1 LFSFIFWFKYSGIV
15 LSEQALSNLVCSEQ
29 LKIFFI
35 GSIIALIALYIDLGS
50 KYVTIDEDIH
60 DKNAYL
66 RLGIFWIFTLV
77 WACLGVVWIQNVI
90 NCNTNIIRSA
100 NIVLSILFINYGIVI
115 ILVVLM
121 LM

>member
-100 NIVLSILFINYGIVI
+100 NIVLSILFINSGIVI